1 MILQNTLNKIR
12 TKDCVIEINGLG
24 YVGFPLLVRLAIS
37 RYRTIDIHIMIYF

>member
-37 RYRTIDIHIMIYF
+37 RYRTIGIHIMTYF